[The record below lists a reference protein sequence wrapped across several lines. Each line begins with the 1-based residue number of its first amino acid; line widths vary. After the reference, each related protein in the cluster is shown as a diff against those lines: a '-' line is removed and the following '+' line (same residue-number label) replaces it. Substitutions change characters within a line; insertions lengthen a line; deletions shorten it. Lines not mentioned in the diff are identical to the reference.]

1 MKKYIFIIL
10 IVLIISLFI
19 KIPEYK
25 ELNNLKI
32 IEGIGLECINNN
44 KILYLKEIIPEKD
57 DNGIEYNYKYHK
69 VNFNNL
75 NNKYYLKNTKY
86 IITNCSNTIDLINN
100 YKLKPIYIYHTNND
114 IKKELSKNT

>member
-1 MKKYIFIIL
+1 MKKYLFIIL

-69 VNFNNL
+69 VNSNNL
-75 NNKYYLKNTKY
+75 NNIYYLKNTKY

-100 YKLKPIYIYHTNND
+100 YKLRPIYIYHTNND
-114 IKKELSKNT
+114 IEKELSKNT